1 MTTSGLAKLKFDP
14 SVYRVNAYQG
24 LVYDPMRKC
33 NKSPCACSGEVF
45 SCMPWFV

>member
-1 MTTSGLAKLKFDP
+1 MYILTAGDARNEVMTTSGLAKLKFDP

-33 NKSPCACSGEVF
+33 DAKAQ
-45 SCMPWFV
+45 